1 MEEFAGSLTSP
12 RISLNRRLLQAARV
26 LWAAVFALL
35 LALVVASLVGGDLL
49 QRVGDEWLVRRGLPA
64 ARAFVQPD
72 TFYIYLLVLRYA
84 ALAVFWLV
92 ALLIFWRRSDDW
104 VALLVSWVLLL
115 IPFSLIPG
123 EEDASLETPLA
134 FLGLTLFLLL
144 FYLFPDGRF
153 IPQSRRGR
161 ATLAAAL
168 LVTPFLS
175 FAMLSLLQPELA
187 AEERAFGA
195 FSLTWGATLICGVAS
210 QIYRFRQVSDTVE
223 RQQTRW
229 VLFGLGAQLL
239 WILAILLLI
248 LPAEI
253 VGEAVGALITLHI
266 NVLVPLLIPL
276 TFGVAMLRSGLWDN
290 DPLVN
295 RTLVYG
301 VLTVAIVTLYVLIV
315 GALGMLFQARGS
327 LLVAL
332 LATGAVAVL
341 FQPLRDWLQKAVNRL
356 MYGERDDPYGML
368 TRLTEEL
375 EQADE
380 AEAMLPALVET
391 VATAL
396 KLPYVAI
403 WLQGDEGEVQEAA
416 ASVGERPGHVEVLPL
431 RYENREIGRLE
442 VAPRSPGEQLAE
454 ADRLL
459 LTNIARLVTTTVRT
473 LQLNE
478 QLRQS
483 RRQLVTAREEERR
496 RIRRDLHDGLGPALA
511 SITLQ
516 ADTAVDLVP
525 GDPDEAVAILEKMR
539 ALAQTAVADI
549 RLLVHGLRPPA
560 LDELG
565 LAEAIRQHIAGL
577 GPSDVS
583 FAVEAPE
590 RLPTLPASV
599 EVAAYRIAQ
608 EAISNVTR
616 HARATSCIVR
626 LDLGEELSLQIIDDG
641 TGLPEGRSMGI
652 GLRSMSERAAELGG
666 TCIAEGIP
674 SGGTTVVARLPLN
687 GPT

>member
-239 WILAILLLI
+239 WILAILLLHAG
-248 LPAEI
+248 LWGTDGGYRHP
-253 VGEAVGALITLHI
+253 
-266 NVLVPLLIPL
+266 
-276 TFGVAMLRSGLWDN
+276 LRSHCGRFGDAVSSSRQ
-290 DPLVN
+290 PAGCAFGHRSGSRLVSATS
-295 RTLVYG
+295 RLAAEG
-301 VLTVAIVTLYVLIV
+301 
-315 GALGMLFQARGS
+315 GQQAHVRRAGRS
-327 LLVAL
+327 
-332 LATGAVAVL
+332 
-341 FQPLRDWLQKAVNRL
+341 LRD
-356 MYGERDDPYGML
+356 
-368 TRLTEEL
+368 
-375 EQADE
+375 AD
-380 AEAMLPALVET
+380 
-391 VATAL
+391 
-396 KLPYVAI
+396 
-403 WLQGDEGEVQEAA
+403 Q
-416 ASVGERPGHVEVLPL
+416 
-431 RYENREIGRLE
+431 
-442 VAPRSPGEQLAE
+442 
-454 ADRLL
+454 
-459 LTNIARLVTTTVRT
+459 
-473 LQLNE
+473 
-478 QLRQS
+478 
-483 RRQLVTAREEERR
+483 
-496 RIRRDLHDGLGPALA
+496 
-511 SITLQ
+511 
-516 ADTAVDLVP
+516 
-525 GDPDEAVAILEKMR
+525 
-539 ALAQTAVADI
+539 
-549 RLLVHGLRPPA
+549 
-560 LDELG
+560 
-565 LAEAIRQHIAGL
+565 
-577 GPSDVS
+577 
-583 FAVEAPE
+583 
-590 RLPTLPASV
+590 
-599 EVAAYRIAQ
+599 AYR
-608 EAISNVTR
+608 R
-616 HARATSCIVR
+616 ARTSR
-626 LDLGEELSLQIIDDG
+626 
-641 TGLPEGRSMGI
+641 
-652 GLRSMSERAAELGG
+652 
-666 TCIAEGIP
+666 
-674 SGGTTVVARLPLN
+674 
-687 GPT
+687 